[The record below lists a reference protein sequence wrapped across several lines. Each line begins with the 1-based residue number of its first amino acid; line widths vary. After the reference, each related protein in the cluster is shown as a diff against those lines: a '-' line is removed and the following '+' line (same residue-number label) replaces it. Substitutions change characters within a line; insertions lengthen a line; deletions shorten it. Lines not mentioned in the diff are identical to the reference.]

1 MREIGGYI
9 ELDSYCLPMMYEEG
23 IKLNSGRNALAYIIK
38 AKKIKKILMPFLMC
52 DSCNAILERLGV
64 NIRYYEVGIDFMPV
78 DIERD
83 EEEYLYIVNYYG
95 QLSNNY
101 LVSLGSKT
109 IVDNVQAYFQ
119 SPVKGIDTI
128 YTCRKFFGV
137 ADGAI
142 LFTDKILDEKLQTD
156 ESFERM
162 HFLLGRYER
171 SASEFYQEYVSNNKQ
186 FATAGIKKM
195 SKLTLNLLHGI
206 DYKSIKTIRT
216 YNFTYLHE
224 RLKDRNILH
233 LNMIE
238 GAFMY
243 PFFHEMGYEIR
254 EELQKKKI
262 YTPIL
267 WPNVLN
273 TCNKNSMAF
282 NMAGN
287 IVALPVDQ
295 RYGLDEMKYI
305 CDILDCI
312 VEKKD
317 ENRV

>member
-1 MREIGGYI
+1 
-9 ELDSYCLPMMYEEG
+9 
-23 IKLNSGRNALAYIIK
+23 
-38 AKKIKKILMPFLMC
+38 
-52 DSCNAILERLGV
+52 
-64 NIRYYEVGIDFMPV
+64 
-78 DIERD
+78 
-83 EEEYLYIVNYYG
+83 
-95 QLSNNY
+95 
-101 LVSLGSKT
+101 
-109 IVDNVQAYFQ
+109 
-119 SPVKGIDTI
+119 
-128 YTCRKFFGV
+128 
-137 ADGAI
+137 
-142 LFTDKILDEKLQTD
+142 
-156 ESFERM
+156 
-162 HFLLGRYER
+162 
-171 SASEFYQEYVSNNKQ
+171 
-186 FATAGIKKM
+186 
-195 SKLTLNLLHGI
+195 
-206 DYKSIKTIRT
+206 
-216 YNFTYLHE
+216 
-224 RLKDRNILH
+224 
-233 LNMIE
+233 MIE